1 MNMRGRRRIAQI
13 AINGEILR
21 NRLLDVG
28 VKPSVASKEIRFSV
42 SYIAGAIKNGNI
54 NFSAAKALQAA
65 YGINPN
71 DYSVDDDMPTKPGE
85 FYKPSFVSEEPI
97 DIEAAIKPEKG
108 GTPIAPIPE
117 MIRDAVREGVLDAF
131 YQVACNEDLLQVLD
145 KIIYNAAKGAIIN
158 ADKLIK
164 GDIDEPQ
171 TIRGGIRS
179 ADSKAEYRR
188 DYGGFTA
195 PVRRQA

>member
-1 MNMRGRRRIAQI
+1 MAQI

-28 VKPSVASKEIRFSV
+28 VKPSVASKEIGFSV

-65 YGINPN
+65 YGINPD
-71 DYSVDDDMPTKPGE
+71 DYSVDDEKP
-85 FYKPSFVSEEPI
+85 VLPI
-97 DIEAAIKPEKG
+97 DDEKPVKPVSREG
-108 GTPIAPIPE
+108 GTLSSASD

-131 YQVACNEDLLQVLD
+131 YQVACNEELLQVIY
-145 KIIYNAAKGAIIN
+145 KVIYNAAKGAIIN
-158 ADKLIK
+158 ADRLIK

-171 TIRGGIRS
+171 TIRGGIRG
-179 ADSKAEYRR
+179 ADSKAERR
-188 DYGGFTA
+188 GDFGGFTGA
-195 PVRRQA
+195 VRRQA